1 MNSTLRENKSHGS
14 PHYSYS
20 HYTITDVRRN
30 FQVPIH
36 WHEEVEIIYVC
47 EGRLWVNVGGTV
59 CSLTA
64 GQVVL
69 VSPRQLHLMRTD
81 DLNVRY
87 HTLLFPMEFISFQT
101 TDDLEQSLF
110 QPLRTGQCV
119 LPVQVPAAVLT
130 SENLGLLDRVIK
142 INQDKTALYQLET
155 RLLLLHFLMEVL
167 LACPLR
173 RVDSD
178 EVDKLQREM
187 LEYIRIHYREHI
199 TLTDVAKQFHLSPK
213 YFSRYFREHFHLT
226 FTAYLEHLRMDC
238 ARKLLETTDMSVT
251 EVAEQCGFSGVS
263 FFIRSF
269 NRVNGCSPLKWRQF
283 H

>member
-1 MNSTLRENKSHGS
+1 MNSTLRENKSHGT

-20 HYTITDVRRN
+20 HYTITNVHRN

-36 WHEEVEIIYVC
+36 WHDEVEIIYVC
-47 EGRLWVNVGGTV
+47 EGRLWVNVAGTV

-81 DLNVRY
+81 ERNVRY

-101 TDDLEQSLF
+101 ADDLEQSLF

-142 INQDKTALYQLET
+142 INQEKTALYQLET
-155 RLLLLHFLMEVL
+155 RLLLLHFLMAVL
-167 LACPLR
+167 LSCPLR
-173 RVDSD
+173 GVDSD

-199 TLTDVAKQFHLSPK
+199 TLSDVAKQFHLSPK

-226 FTAYLEHLRMDC
+226 FTAYLGHLRMDC

-251 EVAEQCGFSGVS
+251 EVAEQCGFSSVS

>member
-1 MNSTLRENKSHGS
+1 MS
-14 PHYSYS
+14 
-20 HYTITDVRRN
+20 
-30 FQVPIH
+30 
-36 WHEEVEIIYVC
+36 
-47 EGRLWVNVGGTV
+47 
-59 CSLTA
+59 A

-155 RLLLLHFLMEVL
+155 RLLLLHFLMAVL

-251 EVAEQCGFSGVS
+251 EVAEQCGFSSVS